1 MTLRRMISEMVA
13 EARGSVYPTAEGV
26 TRPPREPAR
35 PTPPPEATPTDEQ
48 RPARRRPTAPVLQRK
63 ASKSVVRG
71 EVRAMLASPA
81 GVRRALV
88 LQEILGP
95 PKALRGP
102 EDA

>member
-1 MTLRRMISEMVA
+1 MTLRQMISEMVA
-13 EARGSVYPTAEGV
+13 EARGSASPTPEQA

-48 RPARRRPTAPVLQRK
+48 RPARRRLAEPVLQRK
-63 ASKSVVRG
+63 ASKSVVRR
-71 EVRAMLASPA
+71 EVRAMMSSPA
-81 GVRRALV
+81 GLRRALV